1 MRGLF
6 RSRFLNRG
14 TRLQSR
20 TAASLIALLAPLIL
34 LCLFTSSRPAWA
46 QTCVEQSNCPGI
58 LWYAVIPIDIT
69 CAENASIQYSDCLS
83 GVSTATPGTLLGG
96 VTCCAAQFDLALC
109 ACPPPSPPVATSSPP
124 TPPGPAP
131 APVPGKSCNAG
142 DSAHPGTG
150 IFTYQQTDLE
160 LADVMPI
167 QLGRSYRESDGSSRA
182 FGIGMAS
189 SYDLEIV
196 TDPSGNYSYVNLVLP
211 NGAQLY
217 YPRISPGNDF
227 LDGVYQHTSSPTIYF
242 GSTISWN
249 GSAWVLSRKDGT
261 QMLFAIESMLT
272 TITDRN
278 GNSVQI
284 QRPGKYPSA
293 SSASNNNATLITSPS
308 GRWISLTYDPNG
320 RVERAQDNASRTV
333 WYTYDSGGHLSK
345 VYDANG
351 GTTAYSYD
359 SSGRMASYTTPNG
372 NVAIQNQYDGN
383 NRITTQTRA
392 DGGTFNF
399 AYTLDST
406 GNVAAANM
414 TGTRGMTCAMEF
426 SPNGYLVNDVWA
438 GGTAQQETMSHDR
451 DPSTNFVNSTTDML
465 GRTTSFIVRLNGQRH
480 KRDQA
485 RRDLPD
491 VNHFIHI

>member
-1 MRGLF
+1 
-6 RSRFLNRG
+6 
-14 TRLQSR
+14 
-20 TAASLIALLAPLIL
+20 
-34 LCLFTSSRPAWA
+34 
-46 QTCVEQSNCPGI
+46 
-58 LWYAVIPIDIT
+58 
-69 CAENASIQYSDCLS
+69 
-83 GVSTATPGTLLGG
+83 
-96 VTCCAAQFDLALC
+96 
-109 ACPPPSPPVATSSPP
+109 
-124 TPPGPAP
+124 
-131 APVPGKSCNAG
+131 
-142 DSAHPGTG
+142 
-150 IFTYQQTDLE
+150 
-160 LADVMPI
+160 
-167 QLGRSYRESDGSSRA
+167 
-182 FGIGMAS
+182 MAS

-196 TDPSGNYSYVNLVLP
+196 TDPSGNYSYVDLVLP

-320 RVERAQDNASRTV
+320 RVERAQDNACRTV

-426 SPNGYLVNDVWA
+426 SPNGYLVNDV
-438 GGTAQQETMSHDR
+438 
-451 DPSTNFVNSTTDML
+451 
-465 GRTTSFIVRLNGQRH
+465 
-480 KRDQA
+480 
-485 RRDLPD
+485 
-491 VNHFIHI
+491 